1 MNGQF
6 SIIEKS
12 ETTRFEYTNESL
24 TVNGSYSKNGQTG
37 ELRDVNGTAYKT
49 VEGNQTYVGNFNGVK
64 QDGEMLYSMSQMK
77 RQDSLAVWGA
87 IDEIE
92 AAAIGG
98 VE

>member
-1 MNGQF
+1 M
-6 SIIEKS
+6 
-12 ETTRFEYTNESL
+12 
-24 TVNGSYSKNGQTG
+24 
-37 ELRDVNGTAYKT
+37 
-49 VEGNQTYVGNFNGVK
+49 EGNQTYVGNFNGVK